1 MLTIEDQLESEIKTY
16 EQEQTFNQMIIKGH
30 LAHVTPA
37 GEEFRDATAKLEKA
51 LEKVLRSPS
60 LSTKTSHD
68 RDRLLA
74 STKWS
79 ADQTMV
85 FDDLILLCDNA
96 YFPSNEKAC
105 KAADDINRHVLYRAV
120 SVLKKA
126 FEILSD
132 FVDKDL
138 VVGGFKKSAARL
150 FSSALE
156 QTYRRQFSNMLNN
169 ILDPYD
175 TLIDYGAET
184 KLLMFVRMRVT
195 LSLIH
200 ISEPTRPY

>member
-1 MLTIEDQLESEIKTY
+1 
-16 EQEQTFNQMIIKGH
+16 
-30 LAHVTPA
+30 
-37 GEEFRDATAKLEKA
+37 
-51 LEKVLRSPS
+51 
-60 LSTKTSHD
+60 
-68 RDRLLA
+68 
-74 STKWS
+74 
-79 ADQTMV
+79 MV
-85 FDDLILLCDNA
+85 FGDLIYCA
-96 YFPSNEKAC
+96 TTRIFHRMKRRE
-105 KAADDINRHVLYRAV
+105 AADDINRHVLYRAV

-138 VVGGFKKSAARL
+138 VVGSFKKSAARL
-150 FSSALE
+150 FSSTLE

-195 LSLIH
+195 NAMEIDSAL
-200 ISEPTRPY
+200 R